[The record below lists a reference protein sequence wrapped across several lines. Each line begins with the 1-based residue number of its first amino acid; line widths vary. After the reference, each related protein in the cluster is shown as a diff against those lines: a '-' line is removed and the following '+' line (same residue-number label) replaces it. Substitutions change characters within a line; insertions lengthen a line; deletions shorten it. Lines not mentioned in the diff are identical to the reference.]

1 MSNPHDRFA
10 KAVFSDPAQTALVF
24 QAVLPPALLGQL
36 DLSAAELQESLFTDD
51 ELKERRADLLFRV
64 PFKDGG
70 EVYLLILLEH
80 QSSVDPTMPARML
93 VYAGRAI
100 DRILQRD
107 RTPGVIPAVIPVVI
121 YHGSSPWSAPTTLTD
136 LYQLPGPSGAALA
149 GIVPSLRLLIDDL
162 SQVADDDLRQRPG
175 PVLGRCALIVMRHA
189 QDLLTAKDPATVL
202 RSLAQSLRDLLQQ
215 VRDRTGRTVVFRYI
229 LEITEL
235 ELAEGERILVEAMPE
250 PVKEDVVTMADQLRA
265 QGRQEG
271 RLEGERRLVL
281 RQLRKRFG
289 ALTPEQEQRVTQ
301 GTEQQLEVWADRVLS
316 ASSLD
321 EVFAE

>member
-107 RTPGVIPAVIPVVI
+107 RTPGVIPAVIPVATNQT
-121 YHGSSPWSAPTTLTD
+121 SAPALT
-136 LYQLPGPSGAALA
+136 GSC
-149 GIVPSLRLLIDDL
+149 R
-162 SQVADDDLRQRPG
+162 
-175 PVLGRCALIVMRHA
+175 RCAC
-189 QDLLTAKDPATVL
+189 
-202 RSLAQSLRDLLQQ
+202 
-215 VRDRTGRTVVFRYI
+215 
-229 LEITEL
+229 
-235 ELAEGERILVEAMPE
+235 
-250 PVKEDVVTMADQLRA
+250 
-265 QGRQEG
+265 
-271 RLEGERRLVL
+271 
-281 RQLRKRFG
+281 
-289 ALTPEQEQRVTQ
+289 
-301 GTEQQLEVWADRVLS
+301 
-316 ASSLD
+316 
-321 EVFAE
+321 